1 MTCPVKKSLVR
12 SKSSKSNQSK
22 ATDCILRSFRLLA
35 TMPES
40 KKMAKNREQAA
51 NRAAGLGDE
60 QGRLPSR
67 VSKLWKTPALESL

>member
-1 MTCPVKKSLVR
+1 
-12 SKSSKSNQSK
+12 
-22 ATDCILRSFRLLA
+22 
-35 TMPES
+35 MPES

-67 VSKLWKTPALESL
+67 VSKLGWKTPALESL